1 MNFDNFDVYCLIIL
15 THISVGEKP
24 SDDEVNREKYMRLLN
39 MFSGRELQNLRK
51 IEMTEIVGELELDF
65 LKLVLKSKVFLE
77 RMIIGISFNSPK
89 QRWRTAEELLDFGPE
104 V

>member
-1 MNFDNFDVYCLIIL
+1 M